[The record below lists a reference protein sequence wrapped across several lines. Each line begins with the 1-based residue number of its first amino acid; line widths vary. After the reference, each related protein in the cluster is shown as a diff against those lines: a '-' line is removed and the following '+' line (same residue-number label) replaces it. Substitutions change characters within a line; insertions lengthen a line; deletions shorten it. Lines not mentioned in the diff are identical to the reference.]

1 VAGLA
6 KTMGAGA
13 MTNSINEITES
24 QVLFV
29 IGSNTTEQHPL
40 IGSKIIEAVKNGAK
54 LIVADPRKTYLAERA
69 YVHLCLLPGTDVALI
84 NAMINVIIDDGL
96 MDEKFIKERTE
107 GFETLKQEIL
117 QWTPERAEKIT
128 GVRAEDI
135 RRAARIYAGAERAM
149 ILYCMGITQH
159 NCSTDNV
166 IALSNLM
173 MLTGNVGRP
182 GTGLC
187 PLRGQNNVQG
197 ACDMG
202 ALPDVLSGYQKI
214 ADPSVREKFSKA
226 WGAEIP
232 TTSGLTVHEMF
243 EAAEKGII
251 KAMYIIGENPALSDP
266 NISHIEKVLSNL
278 EFLVVQDIFFTE
290 TARFANVVLPA
301 CSFAEKDGT
310 FTGTDRRVQ
319 RVRKA
324 IEPVGNSKPDWQIIS
339 ELATRM
345 GYPITYTH
353 PSEIMDE
360 IANLTPSYGGIS
372 YDRLEG
378 PGIQVPCPHKDHPG
392 TPYLHKDSFARG
404 KGKFI
409 PVKYTPPAERTDEEY
424 PIVLTTGRV
433 LYHYHTGTMTRKI
446 DFLNKK
452 CRGPF
457 VEINPLDAQKFGI
470 SDGEEVYLKSRRG
483 KIKLTAKVTEKIKQ
497 GVVFVP
503 FHFAEAAANY
513 LTIDALDPVA
523 KTPQLK
529 VCAVNISTR
538 GEKDGNN

>member
-1 VAGLA
+1 MAGLA

-13 MTNSINEITES
+13 MTNSIEEITES

-40 IGSKIIEAVKNGAK
+40 IGSRVIEAVKNGAK
-54 LIVADPRKTYLAERA
+54 LIVADPRRTYLAERA
-69 YVHLCLLPGTDVALI
+69 YIHLCLSPGTDVVLI
-84 NAMINVIIDDGL
+84 NAMINVIIEDGL
-96 MDEKFIKERTE
+96 FDENFIEKRTE
-107 GFETLKQEIL
+107 GFEVLKQDVL
-117 QWTPERAEKIT
+117 QWTPERAERIT
-128 GVRAEDI
+128 GVKAEDI

-166 IALSNLM
+166 IALSNLV

-202 ALPDVLSGYQKI
+202 ALPDVLTGYQKVT
-214 ADPSVREKFSKA
+214 DPNVREKFLRA

-232 TTSGLTVHEMF
+232 DTPGLTVPEMF
-243 EAAEKGII
+243 KAAEEGII
-251 KAMYIIGENPALSDP
+251 KAMYIIGENPAVSESHLS
-266 NISHIEKVLSNL
+266 HVEKALAGL
-278 EFLVVQDIFFTE
+278 EFLVVQDIFLTE
-290 TARFANVVLPA
+290 TARFADVVLPA

-310 FTGTDRRVQ
+310 FTTTDRRVQ
-319 RVRKA
+319 RLRKA
-324 IEPVGNSKPDWQIIS
+324 VEPLGNSKPDWQIIV
-339 ELATRM
+339 ELAARM
-345 GYPITYTH
+345 GYNMTYKH

-360 IANLTPSYGGIS
+360 IASLTPSYGGIS

-409 PVKYTPPAERTDEEY
+409 PVKYTPPAEKTDEEY
-424 PIVLTTGRV
+424 PLVLTTGRV

-452 CRGPF
+452 CPGPF
-457 VEINPLDAQKFGI
+457 VEINPVDAQKFGI
-470 SDGEEVYLKSRRG
+470 SNGDVVYIKSRRG
-483 KIKLTAKVTEKIKQ
+483 EIKAPARVTEKIKQ

-513 LTIDALDPVA
+513 LTIDVLDPVA

-529 VCAVNISTR
+529 ACAVNISAG
-538 GEKDGNN
+538 GEKHGDN

>member
-1 VAGLA
+1 
-6 KTMGAGA
+6 MGAGA

-166 IALSNLM
+166 IALSNLV

-378 PGIQVPCPHKDHPG
+378 PGIQVPCPHKYHPG

-529 VCAVNISTR
+529 VCAVNISCR

>member
-1 VAGLA
+1 MAGLA
-6 KTMGAGA
+6 QTMGAGA
-13 MTNSINEITES
+13 MTNSIDEITQT

-40 IGSKIIEAVKNGAK
+40 IGSRIVEAIKKGAK
-54 LIVADPRKTYLAERA
+54 LIVADPRKTHLAERA
-69 YVHLCLLPGTDVALI
+69 YVHLCLLPGTDAALI
-84 NAMINVIIDDGL
+84 NAMMNVIINDGL
-96 MDEKFIKERTE
+96 INEEFIKERTE
-107 GFETLKQEIL
+107 GFEQLRQNIL
-117 QWTPERAEKIT
+117 QWTPERAERIT
-128 GVRAEDI
+128 GVKAEDI

-166 IALSNLM
+166 IALSNLVL
-173 MLTGNVGRP
+173 LTGNVGKP
-182 GTGLC
+182 GAGLC

-202 ALPDVLSGYQKI
+202 ALPDVLSGYQKVK
-214 ADPSVREKFSKA
+214 DPRVREKFSRA
-226 WGAEIP
+226 WGVEIP
-232 TTSGLTVHEMF
+232 EIPGLTVPEMF

-251 KAMYIIGENPALSDP
+251 KAMYIIGENPVVSEAHLSHVEKALR
-266 NISHIEKVLSNL
+266 NL

-290 TARFANVVLPA
+290 TARFADVVLPA

-319 RVRKA
+319 RLRKA
-324 IEPVGNSKPDWQIIS
+324 IEPLWNSKPDWQIIS
-339 ELATRM
+339 ELAARM
-345 GYPITYTH
+345 GYPMTYAD

-360 IANLTPSYGGIS
+360 IASFTPSYGGIS

-392 TPYLHKDSFARG
+392 TPYLHKGSFARG

-409 PVKYTPPAERTDEEY
+409 PVDYTPPAERTDEKY
-424 PIVLTTGRV
+424 PLVLTTGRV
-433 LYHYHTGTMTRKI
+433 LFHYHTGTMTRKI

-452 CRGPF
+452 CPGPF
-457 VEINPLDAQKFGI
+457 VEINPADAQKLGI
-470 SDGEEVYLKSRRG
+470 SDGDEVYVKSRRG
-483 KIKLTAKVTEKIKQ
+483 KIKLPARVTGKIKQ

-529 VCAVNISTR
+529 FCAVNIFAGSEEH
-538 GEKDGNN
+538 GDS